1 MILVLADDFSGAAEM
16 AGMAHRHGLHTRVCT
31 RSMAFSSA
39 DLVAIDTQTRT
50 AGPEQASKRAHQ
62 ILLQMRSPDVRWV
75 FKKVDSVLRGFVR
88 EELESLC
95 AAQGL
100 ERALLLPANPS
111 KQRTLRKGQYWL
123 ADQPLHQTHFA
134 SDPHFPRLT
143 SQVEG
148 LLAQQGKLPIR
159 VINHITELGSRGI
172 FIPNIERLDQV
183 RLWANEAPADCLLA
197 GGVDFFRSLLNAKG
211 HPEKT
216 DVPTVHDRRQARS
229 RLFVCGSPGALAAGR
244 MAWCKEK
251 AIPIHQCD
259 PAWFADEPLAI
270 PETWLRAMHEDLQN
284 HGTSLLAT
292 CASPLSKHL
301 DPGQIT
307 ERLVQIVEIIL
318 ARNPV
323 DQLLVEGGET
333 SLVLARALGWDALEV
348 IHASGEGIAELMPRG
363 GGPPTLISKP
373 GSYPWSDEWLV

>member
-31 RSMAFSSA
+31 RSMHFSSA

-50 AGPEQASKRAHQ
+50 AGPEQAAKGVHQ
-62 ILLQMRSPDVRWV
+62 ILLQMRSPDIRWV

-123 ADQPLHQTHFA
+123 ADQPLHQTHFV

-183 RLWANEAPADCLLA
+183 RLWANEAPADCLLS
-197 GGVDFFRSLLNAKG
+197 GGVDFFAPCSMPKVT
-211 HPEKT
+211 PKKQMC
-216 DVPTVHDRRQARS
+216 PQAMT
-229 RLFVCGSPGALAAGR
+229 AGR
-244 MAWCKEK
+244 SAPDFLS
-251 AIPIHQCD
+251 AAAQG
-259 PAWFADEPLAI
+259 PLRQDG
-270 PETWLRAMHEDLQN
+270 W
-284 HGTSLLAT
+284 HGAKKKQSQYTSVTQPGLPM
-292 CASPLSKHL
+292 SPLPS
-301 DPGQIT
+301 P
-307 ERLVQIVEIIL
+307 
-318 ARNPV
+318 
-323 DQLLVEGGET
+323 
-333 SLVLARALGWDALEV
+333 
-348 IHASGEGIAELMPRG
+348 
-363 GGPPTLISKP
+363 KP
-373 GSYPWSDEWLV
+373 G